1 MKSTVLE
8 DIRAI
13 DLAIAPIFIQSLI
26 SRDLF
31 QLLFLCHFGSSDD
44 NIIAPDIKHFGG
56 IQD

>member
-31 QLLFLCHFGSSDD
+31 HTALDMTLPTALSLPFWQHHRS
-44 NIIAPDIKHFGG
+44 
-56 IQD
+56 